1 MEVSSADEQA
11 CVRPEGAGLADA
23 SAVGRDPADPSEPAR
38 RSDRSLRSLRSDR
51 SPRTAQGGSSV
62 RQTRTPA
69 PPVAAAAC

>member
-23 SAVGRDPADPSEPAR
+23 SAVGRDPADPSDPVPSDPVPSDPVPSDPAGF
-38 RSDRSLRSLRSDR
+38 S
-51 SPRTAQGGSSV
+51 RTGQGGSSV

-69 PPVAAAAC
+69 PP